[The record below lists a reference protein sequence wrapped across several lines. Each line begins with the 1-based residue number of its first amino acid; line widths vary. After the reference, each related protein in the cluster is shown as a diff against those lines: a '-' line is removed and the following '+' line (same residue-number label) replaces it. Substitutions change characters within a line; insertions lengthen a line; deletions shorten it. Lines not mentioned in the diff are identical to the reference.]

1 VHDSRRTDSASD
13 DVRSILVVQTA
24 RGGRDDEGADVGLE
38 DMVGQAKDL
47 IGGIP
52 GGSDAVDGAV
62 DKVADVIEERT
73 PEQIDGAVEQAAQ
86 AIKDQI

>member
-1 VHDSRRTDSASD
+1 MGLD
-13 DVRSILVVQTA
+13 DI
-24 RGGRDDEGADVGLE
+24 
-38 DMVGQAKDL
+38 VGQAKDM

-62 DKVADVIEERT
+62 DKVADAVEEKT
-73 PEQIDGAVEQAAQ
+73 PDQIDGAIEQGAQ

>member
-1 VHDSRRTDSASD
+1 M
-13 DVRSILVVQTA
+13 
-24 RGGRDDEGADVGLE
+24 GLE

-62 DKVADVIEERT
+62 DKVADVIEEKT
-73 PEQIDGAVEQAAQ
+73 PDQIDGAVEQGAQ
-86 AIKDQI
+86 SIKDQI